1 MAVCDI
7 LLKRRCGFILT
18 ALGLYGDDFSTAL
31 DKEINLA
38 IFIGVIAGLYLELA
52 AKLLQDIVFRQRTLE
67 LIIRLQQNG
76 TVINALLRYSYKG
89 VNNFT
94 D

>member
-1 MAVCDI
+1 M
-7 LLKRRCGFILT
+7 GFHI
-18 ALGLYGDDFSTAL
+18 
-31 DKEINLA
+31 
-38 IFIGVIAGLYLELA
+38 ELA
-52 AKLLQDIVFRQRTLE
+52 AKLLQDVVFRQRTLE